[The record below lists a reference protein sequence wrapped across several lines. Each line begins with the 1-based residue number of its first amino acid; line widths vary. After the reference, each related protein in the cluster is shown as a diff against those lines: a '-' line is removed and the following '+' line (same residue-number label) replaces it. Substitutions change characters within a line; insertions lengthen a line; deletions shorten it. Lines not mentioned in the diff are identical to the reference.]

1 MRFSQLAVGAI
12 PVVGVLGHGGVYNY
26 TIGDVSYAGSYPW
39 LLEDQQPKGIQRRWW
54 PDPIQSVDHPQ
65 LSCNRGNPLEKNL
78 PTQHAPIQAGTNI
91 TAYYVPPKCPPN
103 FNQPTE
109 SLAPE
114 FQDPHPPMRCM
125 GPEYSWVH
133 STGPLLAYMAACNGP
148 CDQFNP
154 EGEKV
159 WFKIYESGLKNGG
172 ELNEWGQRIDVA
184 SSQGWDQMTFANQG
198 WSITIPKNLKPGN
211 YLIRHEII
219 MIELMPPQ
227 LYPEC
232 AHLTVT
238 GDGNELPGEEYLVSF
253 PGAYSLE
260 DPGLA
265 ISGDLYSPKGHST
278 YNYTIPGPA
287 VWTGEK

>member
-1 MRFSQLAVGAI
+1 MRLSYLAVGAI
-12 PVVGVLGHGGVYNY
+12 PLVGVLGHGGVYNY

-39 LLEDQQPKGIQRRWW
+39 LLEEQQAKGIQRRWW

-65 LSCNRGNPLEKNL
+65 LSCNRGNPLEKSL
-78 PTQHAPIQAGTNI
+78 PTQHAVIKAGTNI
-91 TAYYVPPKCPPN
+91 TAHYIPPACPPN
-103 FNQPTE
+103 FNQPTD

-114 FQDPHPPMRCM
+114 FQDPLTPMRCA

-154 EGEKV
+154 EGKKV

-172 ELNEWGQRIDVA
+172 QLNEWGQRIDVA
-184 SSQGWDQMTFANQG
+184 SSEGWDQIYFANQG

-227 LYPEC
+227 FYPEC

-260 DPGLA
+260 GTLA
-265 ISGDLYSPKGHST
+265 MFLR
-278 YNYTIPGPA
+278 
-287 VWTGEK
+287 